1 VINIKKILTFIIC
14 LVIWYL
20 SSLIKIDSNYY
31 QNLNLPFFTP
41 PTMLF
46 IIIKTITNIGIATSM
61 YLILIENKLKDI
73 PKSYKLTLLTNYL
86 FNQSFI
92 PTFFLLKN
100 SFLGFISTLGTFIS
114 SLFLY
119 EETYNINKKSTKYLD
134 LYVLF
139 SLFTTILVLT
149 IYVLN
154 TL

>member
-149 IYVLN
+149 IYV
-154 TL
+154 